1 MPKKK
6 KSVNKQQNLT
16 RKTNIR
22 QYFRSYV
29 FIHAYM
35 HTVLCK
41 SNESEFR
48 RISFIVLANFRLHV
62 GEISRG
68 ISHRSMRYF
77 EENAAKL
84 CEFFRNFEV
93 TNFPCFRNFEE
104 MNFRFFEF
112 SKRQTVIKNTLYIVN
127 CSNIH
132 NLELNALYLFT
143 PRLNSF

>member
-1 MPKKK
+1 MSLIRVVHYKC
-6 KSVNKQQNLT
+6 VNFLNRL
-16 RKTNIR
+16 RMS
-22 QYFRSYV
+22 YFLKV
-29 FIHAYM
+29 ILFITID
-35 HTVLCK
+35 TVLCK

-48 RISFIVLANFRLHV
+48 RISFIVLANFRRYV

-68 ISHRSMRYF
+68 ISRRSMRYF

-112 SKRQTVIKNTLYIVN
+112 SKRRTVIKNTLYIVN
-127 CSNIH
+127 CSNTH
-132 NLELNALYLFT
+132 NSELNALCLFIYT
-143 PRLNSF
+143 TTE

>member
-1 MPKKK
+1 MQICDYDKEKKK
-6 KSVNKQQNLT
+6 DT
-16 RKTNIR
+16 RPKP
-22 QYFRSYV
+22 
-29 FIHAYM
+29 
-35 HTVLCK
+35 TVLCK

-48 RISFIVLANFRLHV
+48 RISFIVLTNFRLHV
-62 GEISRG
+62 GEISHG
-68 ISHRSMRYF
+68 ISRRSMWYF

-132 NLELNALYLFT
+132 NSELNALYLFLHHDWIAFKNKLERFY
-143 PRLNSF
+143 PHSASVE